1 MRLRVLQLVVPTT
14 QKKSSKRDDRFWTL
28 SNQGARHPRDKGS
41 QLDTKGCRCVNL
53 DESAS
58 EVEDKRSGSLE
69 GSAKAQL
76 RRVINGS
83 VSENRR
89 RAGCDTAANCRRF
102 KSSFD
107 SFVIFSGFSG
117 RMERST
123 NRCCSHVGASPPPP
137 LITLGDKARNQFTR
151 SLGCSRNGIGLGA
164 SYFYHE
170 KSGDWIVGK
179 TIAAYTLRCMS
190 TFEGPS
196 DC

>member
-1 MRLRVLQLVVPTT
+1 MLQLVVPTT
-14 QKKSSKRDDRFWTL
+14 QKKIIKAGRQILDSFQSRRPTPV
-28 SNQGARHPRDKGS
+28 RVKGS

-123 NRCCSHVGASPPPP
+123 NRCCSHVGAFPPP
-137 LITLGDKARNQFTR
+137 LLLHWEIKLETSSPGPLGVLEMGLDWEPPTFIMQNQ
-151 SLGCSRNGIGLGA
+151 GIGL
-164 SYFYHE
+164 
-170 KSGDWIVGK
+170 
-179 TIAAYTLRCMS
+179 
-190 TFEGPS
+190 
-196 DC
+196 

>member
-1 MRLRVLQLVVPTT
+1 MTISCSLLQTKSQVQIAAREAAVVQPRNMEATINST
-14 QKKSSKRDDRFWTL
+14 QQREAPGAAAGGVDGAKKKLSKRDDRFWTL
-28 SNQGARHPRDKGS
+28 SNQGVRHPHDKGS

-53 DESAS
+53 GESAS

-83 VSENRR
+83 VSENSR
-89 RAGCDTAANCRRF
+89 RAGCDTAANCRCF

-123 NRCCSHVGASPPPP
+123 NRCRSHVGAFFAS
-137 LITLGDKARNQFTR
+137 
-151 SLGCSRNGIGLGA
+151 SL
-164 SYFYHE
+164 
-170 KSGDWIVGK
+170 
-179 TIAAYTLRCMS
+179 
-190 TFEGPS
+190 
-196 DC
+196 

>member
-1 MRLRVLQLVVPTT
+1 MLQLVVPVTR
-14 QKKSSKRDDRFWTL
+14 KKKKTSKQDDRFWTF
-28 SNQGARHPRDKGS
+28 SNQGAQHPRDKGT

-83 VSENRR
+83 VSENSR

-107 SFVIFSGFSG
+107 SSVIFSGFSG

-123 NRCCSHVGASPPPP
+123 NRCRSHVGAFLSFFFLP
-137 LITLGDKARNQFTR
+137 LITLGDKAENQFRR
-151 SLGCSRNGIGLGA
+151 SHGSCRNGIGLGA
-164 SYFYHE
+164 SYFYQE
-170 KSGDWIVGK
+170 KTRGLDSSNNSWHSHPRMYEYV
-179 TIAAYTLRCMS
+179 
-190 TFEGPS
+190 
-196 DC
+196 